1 MFSTNVGV
9 VGGVAPVRAYIAE
22 LRVDVWSGANEPGLV
37 FDLVV
42 PLHDVAEAYKAMDQR
57 RAIKSMLLP

>member
-22 LRVDVWSGANEPGLV
+22 LMVDVWSGGIEPGLG

-42 PLHDVAEAYKAMDQR
+42 PLHDVAEAYKATDQR